1 MEKKKE
7 QLLLI
12 EPQNEL
18 KFRGPFNTHVTS
30 RMRLTNPTDKV
41 ILYKIKTTAPKK
53 YCVRP
58 NGGILSPQKSTEVNS
73 PFNTHVTSRMRLTN
87 PTDKVILYKIKTT
100 APKKYCVR
108 PNGGILSP
116 QKSTEVNIVLQ
127 PFIFDPNEKN
137 RHKFMVQ
144 SAIAPAGAEQ
154 YASVEQLWKEINPL
168 ELMDSKFAV
177 LCFEV
182 DGGQCSVKL
191 VAMITTSDTAKATAE
206 LRQLREE
213 ESQLRQ
219 ENLMLKEQVLR
230 LKMALDD
237 AGANDGAKG
246 GWSGNTP
253 SYQQQIAY
261 APPNLPLPVYLIISL
276 LVGILCMLFGKF
288 VL

>member
-1 MEKKKE
+1 MDKKKE
-7 QLLLI
+7 QLLVI

-41 ILYKIKTTAPKK
+41 ILFKIKTTAPKK

-58 NGGILSPQKSTEVNS
+58 NCGTLNPQE
-73 PFNTHVTSRMRLTN
+73 
-87 PTDKVILYKIKTT
+87 
-100 APKKYCVR
+100 
-108 PNGGILSP
+108 
-116 QKSTEVNIVLQ
+116 STEVNIVLQ
-127 PFIFDPNEKN
+127 PFIFDPAEKN

-144 SAIAPAGAEQ
+144 SVIAPRGADQYGSMEQ
-154 YASVEQLWKEINPL
+154 VWKEINPND
-168 ELMDSKFAV
+168 LMDSKLRCV
-177 LCFEV
+177 FEV
-182 DGGQCSVKL
+182 SAESGAAGQVGNPLSSSGDEQATFTAASSDVPSAFKMHGVGGDS
-191 VAMITTSDTAKATAE
+191 AATITSTDSAKAAAE

-230 LKMALDD
+230 LRMALEESNES
-237 AGANDGAKG
+237 AASAAKTG
-246 GWSGNTP
+246 GTGSTVWSGNSP
-253 SYQQQIAY
+253 SYQPNAY
-261 APPNLPLPVYLIISL
+261 APPNLPFSTYIIIAV

>member
-18 KFRGPFNTHVTS
+18 KFRG
-30 RMRLTNPTDKV
+30 
-41 ILYKIKTTAPKK
+41 
-53 YCVRP
+53 
-58 NGGILSPQKSTEVNS
+58 

-168 ELMDSKFAV
+168 ELMDSKLRCV
-177 LCFEV
+177 FEV
-182 DGGQCSVKL
+182 TADSAPQTGSTVTSSGDEQQTVYSAPESASPFKSGAGGDDS
-191 VAMITTSDTAKATAE
+191 AMITTSDTAKATAE

-246 GWSGNTP
+246 GANVWSGNTP

>member
-1 MEKKKE
+1 MEKKKD
-7 QLLLI
+7 QMLLI

-58 NGGILSPQKSTEVNS
+58 NGGILSPQKSTEVS
-73 PFNTHVTSRMRLTN
+73 
-87 PTDKVILYKIKTT
+87 
-100 APKKYCVR
+100 
-108 PNGGILSP
+108 
-116 QKSTEVNIVLQ
+116 IVLQ

-144 SAIAPAGAEQ
+144 SAIAPPGAEQ
-154 YASVEQLWKEINPL
+154 YASVEQMWKEINQG
-168 ELMDSKFAV
+168 ELMDSKLRCV
-177 LCFEV
+177 FEV
-182 DGGQCSVKL
+182 TADGAPQTGNTVTSSADEQMTAYSAADSSPFKPG
-191 VAMITTSDTAKATAE
+191 AGGDDPATITASDTAKATAE

-237 AGANDGAKG
+237 AEQGDSSKG
-246 GWSGNTP
+246 GSNVWSGNTP
-253 SYQQQIAY
+253 SYQQQLAY
-261 APPNLPLPVYLIISL
+261 APPNLPVPVYLIISL
-276 LVGILCMLFGKF
+276 LVGILCILFGKF